1 MDIFLL
7 ALIVLCLWGAKFS
20 STGHVDY
27 ISRSQTDSIKGIF
40 AIIILYSH
48 MRGYF
53 VSDGPYSQGY
63 NFLLNFLGQLMV
75 VMFLLYSGYGVME
88 ALKRNRQRYI
98 ATFLTHRLGKVWLM
112 FAMAVT
118 LFVIL
123 NLLLGIR
130 HEPIK
135 YVTSLIGWDDI
146 GNSNWFVF
154 DILVLYLLTYIA
166 LITTQRQGLMYLVP
180 AIYLLTFAM
189 LCMLKLS
196 GKGAW
201 WYDTILAYPTGMLYS
216 LYKTKIEHIV
226 RNRRWWVATLSIA
239 VLFILCRYKS
249 YALIAHFESKL
260 AYQLYFVVFVLTS
273 SVFSI
278 LIVLLTMK
286 IKLDNKALRWLG
298 ENAFAIYILQRITMI
313 LGRHWGWN
321 KNALLFACFVV
332 PATLLIAAIFT
343 AGTKKI
349 NSLLFR

>member
-20 STGHVDY
+20 STGHADY

-53 VSDGPYSQGY
+53 VSVGPYSQGY

-118 LFVIL
+118 LFMIL

-166 LITTQRQGLMYLVP
+166 LMTTQRWGLMYLVP
-180 AIYLLTFAM
+180 TIYLLTFAM
-189 LCMLKLS
+189 LVMLKLS

-216 LYKTKIEHIV
+216 LYKRKIEHIV
-226 RNRRWWVATLSIA
+226 RSWRWWVATLSIA

-286 IKLDNKALRWLG
+286 IKLDNQALRWLG

-313 LGRHWGWN
+313 LGRHWEWN

-343 AGTKKI
+343 VGTKKI